1 MQDARF
7 GNLMNLFMNIAVGIA
22 LGITGQIIN
31 GAFSIMGFLQGLVL
45 SIAIG
50 FFIGTWIPLNAVSK
64 KCAGF
69 LKIKEGIGEY
79 VVSCVVMAV
88 IMVTLICLGCT
99 FVQAGAMFLFVF
111 MKLFLPFV
119 IVCIFTLLIVTV
131 PIGILVQKIMKK

>member
-1 MQDARF
+1 MV
-7 GNLMNLFMNIAVGIA
+7 IVY
-22 LGITGQIIN
+22 
-31 GAFSIMGFLQGLVL
+31 LQRI
-45 SIAIG
+45 S
-50 FFIGTWIPLNAVSK
+50 
-64 KCAGF
+64 